1 MLKQMREGAKST
13 ILKTILFGLLL
24 LAMAGLAL
32 LDVQGM
38 FRRGISSNTIVSFGR
53 EKLTAT
59 EFDRIVQ
66 STLREQHM
74 KQSDAYR
81 AGLPLQILRR
91 EIDNRLF
98 SKASADVGIQVDD
111 ALAAKQVKEII
122 SPLVKNGLSEKEAL
136 QRILQTYSL
145 SEGQMVATLKDQLST
160 QQLLTTITSGAH
172 APQQLIN
179 DALKY
184 RHEWRRGEY
193 FTLTGGNA
201 GDIKNPSDEEL
212 KAYYDSIVG
221 EYALP
226 EYRTLSVI
234 VLDKKSL
241 GDSVKISEDKLK
253 QFYDDNIADYK
264 SQETRVISQ
273 VVAVDEE
280 SALKIHDA
288 ALKNKDLKKSAEAA
302 GKDKGSYIKAAAFT
316 EAGMPVELSKPAFA
330 GEAGKILAPVKSA
343 LGWHVLYIEKVTP
356 VVTKSF
362 DSVKTDIEKE
372 LSQEQISE
380 AVYQG
385 ANKIDDEIA
394 GGKTLSEVAKEHN
407 LHEVILE
414 KVDAHGMGQNGKKPD
429 TAIPLFDKVIDT
441 GFHLKKGSASQLIE
455 TPEGSFVIVGA
466 EDIFPSEQQSFDK
479 VRADVLARWKKNNAV
494 RALAAKS
501 AKIMERL
508 KLGESFNGIAGELGK
523 TVQSTAL
530 VQRGTP
536 AARAKMDDGLMAA
549 LFSLDREGHA
559 TTVSGD
565 GSVTIIRL
573 AERRIRAPQEASKED
588 VSGVEAI
595 LQRSLRQ
602 DLLEQYRMY
611 LLAKYKVTINDKLL
625 SEMYTPK
632 DDSDAGG
639 DE

>member
-13 ILKTILFGLLL
+13 VLKTVLFGLLL

-38 FRRGISSNTIVSFGR
+38 FRRGVSSNTIVNFGR
-53 EKLTAT
+53 EKLTAP

-66 STLREQHM
+66 STLREQQM

-98 SKASADVGIQVDD
+98 SMAANGLGLQVDD
-111 ALAAKQVKEII
+111 ALAAKQVGEII
-122 SPLVKNGLSEKEAL
+122 SPLVKKGLSEKEAL
-136 QRILQTYSL
+136 QRILQTYNL
-145 SEGQMVATLKDQLST
+145 SEGQMVASLKEQLSL
-160 QQLLTTITSGAH
+160 QQLLAVITSGAYV
-172 APQQLIN
+172 PQQLIG

-193 FTLTGGNA
+193 FTLTAENGA
-201 GDIKNPSDEEL
+201 ASKPPADEEL
-212 KAYYDSIVG
+212 KAYYDSIAG

-253 QFYDDNIADYK
+253 QYYDDNIGDYK
-264 SQETRVISQ
+264 SSEARVISQ
-273 VVAVDEE
+273 VVAADEE
-280 SALKIHDA
+280 SAVKIHDT
-288 ALKNKDLKKSAEAA
+288 ALKTGDLKKSAAAA
-302 GKDKGSYIKAAAFT
+302 GKDKGSYIKAGTFT
-316 EAGMPVELSKPAFA
+316 EASMPVELSKPAFA
-330 GEAGKILAPVKSA
+330 GEAGKALAPVKSA
-343 LGWHVLYIEKVTP
+343 LGWHVLYIEKVIP
-356 VVTKSF
+356 GVTKPF
-362 DSVKTDIEKE
+362 DAVKSDIEKE

-414 KVDAHGMGQNGKKPD
+414 KVDAHGMGQNGRKPD
-429 TAIPLFDKVIDT
+429 AAIPLFDKVIDT
-441 GFHLKKGSASQLIE
+441 GFNLKKGAASQLIE
-455 TPEGSFVIVGA
+455 TPEGSFVIASAV
-466 EDIFPSEQQSFDK
+466 DIFPSEQQSFDK
-479 VRADVLARWKKNNAV
+479 VRADVLARWKKNNLV
-494 RALAAKS
+494 KALAGKS

-508 KLGESFNGIAGELGK
+508 KLGESFDGIAKELGK
-523 TVQSTAL
+523 TVQSTSL

-536 AARAKMDDGLMAA
+536 AAKANMNDGLMAA
-549 LFSLDREGHA
+549 LFSLDRTGHA

-565 GSVTIIRL
+565 GSVTVIRL
-573 AERRIRAPQEASKED
+573 AERKIRAPQEASKED
-588 VSGVEAI
+588 AAGIEAI
-595 LQRSLRQ
+595 LKRSLRQ
-602 DLLEQYRMY
+602 DLLEQYRMF
-611 LLAKYKVTINDKLL
+611 LMAKYDVTINDKLMG
-625 SEMYTPK
+625 EMYAPK
-632 DDSDAGG
+632 DEGDLGG